1 MIFLIFET
9 GGIASPNLI
18 WLAMGALLTIIFLD
32 TRASLVSLVFDVF
45 CIVGFRVLGS
55 RYVVVI
61 PLDLLDNV
69 RVTIS
74 ILSTIFL
81 AFVGLFFE
89 SARQHTQNQL
99 EVTLADLQLTNSKLH
114 IANDEAQAAT
124 KAKSEFLANMSHE
137 IRTPLNGII
146 GVTGLLFDTPLNSE
160 QQEYSQIIQSSGNS
174 LLTIIN
180 DVLDFSKIEAG
191 KLELEKQPFDLRQC
205 VEDVL
210 DLVSSKSASKGLE
223 LSYRIDFHIP
233 TLFVGDA
240 TRFRQILA
248 NLLGN
253 AVKFTAKGEI
263 VVYVGGTEL
272 DNGRFQLHLSV
283 KDTGIGIPEERMN
296 RLFQSFS
303 QVDSSTT
310 RKFGGTGLGLV
321 ISKRLAELMDGRLWA
336 ESEPGV
342 GSTFH
347 FTVLGT
353 AVPGKRDNY
362 LQTEQPVLDNKH
374 VLVLDDNATNRQILC
389 HQVAA
394 WGMSYVEAN
403 SAAAALELLKTG
415 ASFDIALVDMQM
427 PEMNGVDLAHA
438 LQKQFP
444 TRKMPLLLLT
454 SLGQQDEAMK
464 QAFTGILT
472 KPVKPSRLHE
482 MFLATFSE
490 GYSAR
495 QREQTQGMSA
505 FAPFSQSLRIL
516 LAEDNRIN
524 QKVGLRMLAKFGCRA
539 DVAANGL
546 EVLDALVRQPYDIV
560 LMDINMPEMDGVETT
575 QLIIER
581 YGEKRPY
588 IIALTAN
595 ALAGDR
601 EVYLESG
608 MDDYLSKPIKLE
620 VLLHILQKAVKVMN
634 TPKRAALHV
643 V

>member
-45 CIVGFRVLGS
+45 CIIGFRVLGS

-272 DNGRFQLHLSV
+272 DNGRFQLHVSV

-362 LQTEQPVLDNKH
+362 LQTEQPVLANKH

-620 VLLHILQKAVKVMN
+620 ALLHILQKAVKVMN
-634 TPKRAALHV
+634 APKRMTLHV

>member
-1 MIFLIFET
+1 MHKRFFLLLITAILAILVNSGCHSQNET
-9 GGIASPNLI
+9 WQRIAES
-18 WLAMGALLTIIFLD
+18 G
-32 TRASLVSLVFDVF
+32 
-45 CIVGFRVLGS
+45 VL
-55 RYVVVI
+55 R
-61 PLDLLDNV
+61 
-69 RVTIS
+69 
-74 ILSTIFL
+74 
-81 AFVGLFFE
+81 VGLDPTYPPFE
-89 SARQHTQNQL
+89 
-99 EVTLADLQLTNSKLH
+99 VAD
-114 IANDEAQAAT
+114 
-124 KAKSEFLANMSHE
+124 
-137 IRTPLNGII
+137 G
-146 GVTGLLFDTPLNSE
+146 
-160 QQEYSQIIQSSGNS
+160 SGNVS
-174 LLTIIN
+174 G
-180 DVLDFSKIEAG
+180 LD
-191 KLELEKQPFDLRQC
+191 
-205 VEDVL
+205 
-210 DLVSSKSASKGLE
+210 
-223 LSYRIDFHIP
+223 
-233 TLFVGDA
+233 
-240 TRFRQILA
+240 
-248 NLLGN
+248 
-253 AVKFTAKGEI
+253 
-263 VVYVGGTEL
+263 
-272 DNGRFQLHLSV
+272 
-283 KDTGIGIPEERMN
+283 
-296 RLFQSFS
+296 
-303 QVDSSTT
+303 
-310 RKFGGTGLGLV
+310 
-321 ISKRLAELMDGRLWA
+321 
-336 ESEPGV
+336 
-342 GSTFH
+342 
-347 FTVLGT
+347 
-353 AVPGKRDNY
+353 
-362 LQTEQPVLDNKH
+362 
-374 VLVLDDNATNRQILC
+374 
-389 HQVAA
+389 
-394 WGMSYVEAN
+394 
-403 SAAAALELLKTG
+403 
-415 ASFDIALVDMQM
+415 
-427 PEMNGVDLAHA
+427 VDLAHA

-620 VLLHILQKAVKVMN
+620 ALLQILQKAVKVMN
-634 TPKRAALHV
+634 VPKRATLHV